1 MRALATYIGGERTF
15 SASIMLDDIT
25 VGYYN
30 YGTKIYVARG
40 NNTNEDDV
48 VDPDDLRFVC
58 ENVHVHFIERSH
70 LLRPDNNTESKFSW
84 PKLFSTI
91 LHESFIS
98 LHDCV

>member
-1 MRALATYIGGERTF
+1 MLATYIGGERTF

-25 VGYYN
+25 VAYYN
-30 YGTKIYVARG
+30 HGTKIYVARG

-48 VDPDDLRFVC
+48 VDPDDLRFVS
-58 ENVHVHFIERSH
+58 ENVLRHFIEISH
-70 LLRPDNNTESKFSW
+70 RLRPDNTESKFSW

-91 LHESFIS
+91 LLESFIS